1 MPRLVQTLLL
11 DPAYWNARLEQVQE
25 GPGSWLSSPRTDLH
39 GPGRWVEEFRMK
51 AHDGELLWGL
61 VSYPSFFQGARPCCI
76 RAAGPADPIE
86 LDPAAIEQGT
96 IEILVQSPAGRRL
109 EDRVLDLLRIYHQA
123 QRLPTIRAQAL
134 AISND
139 PLAPA
144 TPMTKKGESGQ
155 QRASKGGPST
165 HQNKVEP
172 SGVERAITT
181 CGRHHTPDEVWIAN
195 EILRAQGA

>member
-1 MPRLVQTLLL
+1 MSRPVQTLLL
-11 DPAYWNARLEQVQE
+11 DPSYWNTRLEEVQA
-25 GPGSWLSSPRTDLH
+25 GPGSWLSSPREDLH

-51 AHDGELLWGL
+51 SHDGELLWGL

-86 LDPAAIEQGT
+86 LDPAALEQGT

-123 QRLPTIRAQAL
+123 RRLPTIRPQAL

-139 PLAPA
+139 RLAAVREEQEPNGAA
-144 TPMTKKGESGQ
+144 TS
-155 QRASKGGPST
+155 PSMI
-165 HQNKVEP
+165 P
-172 SGVERAITT
+172 
-181 CGRHHTPDEVWIAN
+181 CGRHQVPDEVWIAN
-195 EILRAQGA
+195 EILRLQEA